1 MKARRVAVVAFATL
15 VMAAGSAGK
24 GTAAQSAALEL
35 DQVIARA
42 QAHFLSSEF
51 AELDA
56 EAERLRTTRART
68 SDGRWKIG
76 AVYDGTVPAR
86 RSDEGQWARSLA
98 LHEQWVKSSPS
109 SPAAHIALADYW
121 FHYAWKARGGG
132 FANTVTEQ
140 GWKLFGE
147 RLTTAREVLEKCR
160 AFATRDPIWYYVML
174 GVAKGEGWDVE
185 RYDAL
190 FEEAVTKE
198 PDFLG
203 HYFDK
208 ANYMLPRWTGDP
220 KALARFVDQSV
231 ARTKDRLGYEL
242 YARIYWA
249 TLQSIGTEGLR
260 DGEVDWPK
268 MRQGFRDMERT
279 FPDDWNRNAFAYYAC
294 EANDVKTALEVI
306 ARLGEPDLGV
316 WKTREKFEACKSGKP
331 TFEERAGDAEPARKG
346 DTTI

>member
-1 MKARRVAVVAFATL
+1 MKRGRSLLATVALLGGLGVPA
-15 VMAAGSAGK
+15 
-24 GTAAQSAALEL
+24 TAAEPSAELQL
-35 DQVIARA
+35 DQVTSRA
-42 QAHFLSSEF
+42 LAHFLSSEF

-56 EAERLRTTRART
+56 EADTLRATRART
-68 SDGRWKIG
+68 TDGRWKIG
-76 AVYDGTVPAR
+76 AIYDGTVPAR

-109 SPAAHIALADYW
+109 SPTAHIALADYW
-121 FHYAWKARGGG
+121 FLYAWKARGGG
-132 FANTVTEQ
+132 FANTVTEE
-140 GWKLFGE
+140 GWKLFRE
-147 RLTTAREVLEKCR
+147 RLAKARKVLEDCR
-160 AFATRDPIWYYVML
+160 AFATRDPMWYGVML
-174 GVAKGEGWDVE
+174 GVAQGQGWDLD

-220 KALARFVDQSV
+220 AALAKFVDQSV

-260 DGEVDWPK
+260 TGEIDWPR

-294 EANDVKTALEVI
+294 EANDVKTAAEVI

-316 WKTREKFEACKSGKP
+316 WKTREKFEACRSGKP
-331 TFEERAGDAEPARKG
+331 VLEQRGAAPKAPKKP